1 MQVTH
6 TKMLKS
12 AKAVVWQAWNEQD
25 IQVTVVISL
34 IVQLFLLFAGILRR
48 RKIFG
53 FLRFIIWLAYV
64 GADAIAVFAIGLLC
78 KYEEKY
84 KLRSQHS
91 PGELTLPFLWA
102 PFLLLHLGGQDTM
115 TAFSIEDNNLWL
127 RHLLNLVVQV
137 TLTLYV
143 FAKSFDILDSQL
155 LAVAMPIFV
164 AGIIKY
170 GERTW
175 ALYTG
180 SRDNLG
186 NRREEQKQPRDYTS
200 VAGAS
205 AYALNTVLRVRGL
218 LMGRTLFQLGEKIE
232 NELVH
237 DFAKHGQKQGKLKIV
252 MMELGMMYDLLYTK
266 AMVLQSLTG
275 QIFRCIA
282 EISMVV
288 AFVLFLANRELHA
301 HNRANVAITYTLFV
315 GAMFMEA
322 FSLFMVIVSP
332 WTKALSKQDIFI
344 CWLSCSACSL
354 YNAIV
359 QPTNQQQQQQHG
371 EQQQGVQQNQQLS
384 ISFSLGQFNLTDY
397 ALSKKRRP
405 KLISK
410 VVGAMSLEK
419 KWRNTF
425 HTQHVQDEEMSNYI
439 EKLLCTGE
447 GSQKLELG
455 RELNYVLTLPFE
467 HALFRL
473 HIFTD
478 LYLSSLGNPAAD
490 DCKGPAAECRKLSE
504 YLMFLMAVYPSMLPV
519 SSAAQDLEYV
529 FAKWVSENH
538 TMTKPEI
545 LNKYAAQ
552 VLGNETYSGSP
563 FESASLG
570 MIKEVWA
577 RLLIYAAGKCPVELH
592 ARQLGSGP
600 ELLTAVWL
608 LMVHH
613 GAGDV
618 GKREVSL
625 FQSSDPHVPTAGSLV
640 PVADSNWIQRVQE
653 PLHAFEFR
661 QHEQQQPTQE
671 QVPSLYVE
679 PFSPLR
685 PTRAAGNALL
695 LAALRH
701 LDPESFQALLQSI
714 MNGQPVVGSAST
726 ETEQAAADRSS
737 SETEQPLQEVTS
749 QPEDTS
755 PETDVAASKKQ
766 DHVVVVEMQQAV
778 DAGIEAAAA
787 DDDGAAAALETER
800 AQSRFVALQIEHDD
814 KPGTST

>member
-1 MQVTH
+1 
-6 TKMLKS
+6 
-12 AKAVVWQAWNEQD
+12 
-25 IQVTVVISL
+25 
-34 IVQLFLLFAGILRR
+34 
-48 RKIFG
+48 
-53 FLRFIIWLAYV
+53 
-64 GADAIAVFAIGLLC
+64 
-78 KYEEKY
+78 
-84 KLRSQHS
+84 
-91 PGELTLPFLWA
+91 
-102 PFLLLHLGGQDTM
+102 M

-419 KWRNTF
+419 KMEKHFPHPARPGRG
-425 HTQHVQDEEMSNYI
+425 DEQLHREVALYRRGVP
-439 EKLLCTGE
+439 EARAWQGT
-447 GSQKLELG
+447 EL
-455 RELNYVLTLPFE
+455 R
-467 HALFRL
+467 A
-473 HIFTD
+473 
-478 LYLSSLGNPAAD
+478 NPAFRARAF
-490 DCKGPAAECRKLSE
+490 PPTYFHRL
-504 YLMFLMAVYPSMLPV
+504 
-519 SSAAQDLEYV
+519 
-529 FAKWVSENH
+529 VSEQLR
-538 TMTKPEI
+538 K
-545 LNKYAAQ
+545 
-552 VLGNETYSGSP
+552 SG
-563 FESASLG
+563 G
-570 MIKEVWA
+570 
-577 RLLIYAAGKCPVELH
+577 R
-592 ARQLGSGP
+592 
-600 ELLTAVWL
+600 
-608 LMVHH
+608 
-613 GAGDV
+613 
-618 GKREVSL
+618 
-625 FQSSDPHVPTAGSLV
+625 
-640 PVADSNWIQRVQE
+640 
-653 PLHAFEFR
+653 
-661 QHEQQQPTQE
+661 
-671 QVPSLYVE
+671 
-679 PFSPLR
+679 
-685 PTRAAGNALL
+685 
-695 LAALRH
+695 
-701 LDPESFQALLQSI
+701 
-714 MNGQPVVGSAST
+714 
-726 ETEQAAADRSS
+726 
-737 SETEQPLQEVTS
+737 
-749 QPEDTS
+749 
-755 PETDVAASKKQ
+755 
-766 DHVVVVEMQQAV
+766 
-778 DAGIEAAAA
+778 
-787 DDDGAAAALETER
+787 
-800 AQSRFVALQIEHDD
+800 
-814 KPGTST
+814 